1 MFTAS
6 FAEILSIGAVL
17 PFLAVLTN
25 PEKIINHPTTQ
36 SLIHKLG
43 YTTIPPSSLSPSGKL
58 STQHSALRKSA
69 LSTPG
74 KLTTNQPSSLST
86 NDTLSTQHSALST
99 EKISTQ
105 HSALSTEKISTQ
117 HSALSTEKISTH
129 QTANCLLPTDFLLIL
144 TIIFALAALISG
156 AMRLLLLWAST
167 RLSFA
172 TGADLSISIY
182 RRTLYQ
188 PYSVHAARNSSEVI
202 SGITGKANSV
212 IFSIITPALTIIS
225 SAIMLIVILIALI
238 SIDPTIA
245 LAAFGGFGF
254 IYAIIIKLTK
264 GRMLINSQCM
274 AREST
279 QLIKSLQEG
288 LGGIRD
294 VLIDGCQA
302 VYCQIYRNADLPL
315 RKAQGNSTFISQS
328 PRFGIEALGMMLIAM
343 LAYALAR
350 QPDGISKAI
359 PVLGALALGAQRLLP
374 VLQGGY
380 ASWSSIQSGQVSL
393 IDTLELL
400 DQPLPE
406 YVDQPPAKP
415 IPFEQKITLNQLSFR
430 YTPQTPWILNNLDLT
445 IPKGSRIGFIGL
457 TGSGKST
464 LLDIVMGLLQPN
476 QGALE
481 IDSEEITTHNT
492 RNWQSHIAHVPQ
504 AIFLADSTIQENI
517 AFGVPINKIN
527 QVLVKQAAQQA
538 QIADIIETWP
548 KKYQTFVGERGIRLS
563 GGQRQRIGIARALY
577 KQSDVIIFDEATSAL
592 DNKTEQ
598 AVMQSIESLGQN
610 LTVLIIAHRLTT
622 LQNCDQIV
630 ELADGGIKRIG
641 TYQEI
646 VGEDN
651 MANSPVQLS
660 TKKTAN
666 C

>member
-1 MFTAS
+1 MFAAS

-25 PEKIINHPTTQ
+25 PDRIFQFSGAKLFINF
-36 SLIHKLG
+36 IG
-43 YTTIPPSSLSPSGKL
+43 IVSPE
-58 STQHSALRKSA
+58 Q
-69 LSTPG
+69 
-74 KLTTNQPSSLST
+74 
-86 NDTLSTQHSALST
+86 
-99 EKISTQ
+99 
-105 HSALSTEKISTQ
+105 
-117 HSALSTEKISTH
+117 
-129 QTANCLLPTDFLLIL
+129 LLFPL
-144 TIIFALAALISG
+144 TIGFGLAALVSG
-156 AMRLLLLWAST
+156 GMRLLLLWAST

-172 TGADLSISIY
+172 VGADLSINIY

-188 PYSVHAARNSSEVI
+188 PYSIHASRNSSEVI
-202 SGITGKANSV
+202 SGISTKANSV
-212 IFSIITPALTIIS
+212 IGAIITPALTLIS
-225 SAIMLIVILIALI
+225 SSIMLVVILLALI
-238 SIDPTIA
+238 SIDPIIA
-245 LAAFGGFGF
+245 LSAFGGFGS
-254 IYAIIIKLTK
+254 IYAIIIRINR
-264 GRMLINSQCM
+264 GRMLINSENI

-315 RKAQGNSTFISQS
+315 RQAQGNSSFINQS
-328 PRFGIEALGMMLIAM
+328 PRFLIEALGMMLIAM

-374 VLQGGY
+374 VLQAAY
-380 ASWSSIQSGQVSL
+380 AAWSNIQTGQVSL
-393 IDTLELL
+393 QDTLELL

-415 IPFEQKITLNQLSFR
+415 ITFQQQIVLKKLSFR
-430 YTPQTPWILNNLDLT
+430 YTPQTPWVLKNVDLT
-445 IPKGSRIGFIGL
+445 IKKGSRIGFIGL

-464 LLDIVMGLLQPN
+464 LLDVIMGLLESN
-476 QGALE
+476 EGTLE
-481 IDSEEITTHNT
+481 IDNQVITTHNT
-492 RNWQSHIAHVPQ
+492 RQWQVHIAHVPQ

-517 AFGVPINKIN
+517 AFGVPINKIDH
-527 QVLVKQAAQQA
+527 VLVKKAAQKA
-538 QIADIIETWP
+538 QISDIIETWP
-548 KKYQTFVGERGIRLS
+548 NKYNTFVGERGIRLS

-598 AVMQSIESLGQN
+598 AVMQSIESLGKD

-630 ELADGGIKRIG
+630 ELGNGGIKRIG
-641 TYQEI
+641 TYRDIISTEMQ
-646 VGEDN
+646 N
-651 MANSPVQLS
+651 VQAFPLKPQHSDLS
-660 TKKTAN
+660 T
-666 C
+666 